1 MESAIYDKSGPDN
14 YKVQPLSALTPW
26 YAFLSAA
33 KCKNHALIL
42 QRAELFVMGVFLH
55 CVKSVQ
61 IWSYFWSVFSCI
73 WIEYG
78 YLRIKSPYSI
88 RIQENTDQK

>member
-1 MESAIYDKSGPDN
+1 MKSAIYDKSGPDN

-42 QRAELFVMGVFLH
+42 QRAELFVMGEFLSLKFH
-55 CVKSVQ
+55 TRCGDLFVAEK
-61 IWSYFWSVFSCI
+61 
-73 WIEYG
+73 
-78 YLRIKSPYSI
+78 
-88 RIQENTDQK
+88 